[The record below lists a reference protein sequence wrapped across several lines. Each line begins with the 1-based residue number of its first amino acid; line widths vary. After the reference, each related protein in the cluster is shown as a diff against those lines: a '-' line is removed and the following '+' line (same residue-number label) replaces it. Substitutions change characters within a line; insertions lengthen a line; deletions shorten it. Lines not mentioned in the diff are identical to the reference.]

1 MNISIEYI
9 FLDIICIFR
18 NERCG
23 NRSISFFLRLIVNY
37 VGIEIRDI
45 TYNYIYSV
53 ISFCR
58 KIEFNNFNA

>member
-9 FLDIICIFR
+9 FLYIICILR

-23 NRSISFFLRLIVNY
+23 NRSISSSLRLIVNY
-37 VGIEIRDI
+37 AEIEIRDI